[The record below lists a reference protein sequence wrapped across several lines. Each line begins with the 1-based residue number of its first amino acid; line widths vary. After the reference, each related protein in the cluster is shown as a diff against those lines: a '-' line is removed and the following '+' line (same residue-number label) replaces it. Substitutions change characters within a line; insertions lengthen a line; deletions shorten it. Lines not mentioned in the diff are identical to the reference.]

1 MLMLVKIKRGEVGHY
16 DDYMKTGNLF
26 VPSKLLTRKMYNIL
40 TSSLC
45 DTTIRSFLLQ
55 KNPNNVLVPF
65 QENECIVLF

>member
-16 DDYMKTGNLF
+16 DDYMKTGNSF
-26 VPSKLLTRKMYNIL
+26 VQKMYNIL